1 MGRNKK
7 IRSDEEDE
15 EIDYDEVPKHL
26 ETGNDETELNHY
38 VEGKKIKTTK
48 RKYGIKSI
56 RKKGTN
62 RS

>member
-15 EIDYDEVPKHL
+15 QEDQEVPRHL
-26 ETGNDETELNHY
+26 ETGNDETELSHY

>member
-15 EIDYDEVPKHL
+15 QEDYEVPRHL
-26 ETGNDETELNHY
+26 ESDNDESELNHY
-38 VEGKKIKTTK
+38 IDSKSNKTTK